1 MALTSEDSV
10 NYKVI
15 QGDTFSLEITWTDEV
30 TGLPIDLT
38 GYTFLAEVKDLKGGK
53 VLAATASL
61 NNGITV
67 ISAQNGILDLTFTP
81 EKTRLFPYPKCS
93 YQLQATD
100 QYGQNSTLIQGS
112 FMVNAGV
119 IN

>member
-1 MALTSEDSV
+1 MTITSEDSV

-15 QGDTFSLEITWTDEV
+15 QGDTFSLELTWTDEV
-30 TGLPIDLT
+30 TGLPINLT
-38 GYTFLAEVKDLKGGK
+38 GYTFLAEVKDIKGGK
-53 VLAATASL
+53 ILAATASI
-61 NNGITV
+61 NDGIAV
-67 ISAQNGILDLTFTP
+67 ISAANGILDVTFSP

-93 YQLQATD
+93 YQIQATD
-100 QYGQNSTLIQGS
+100 QYGQNSTLIQGA